1 MSVQGRVSVHA
12 TIRLVD
18 PIGASS
24 LNGQGAHFA
33 VWAIVLTALVAF
45 FLYELFRT
53 RRVPQ
58 PDAASTVAD
67 RRFRTVSVCLAL
79 FGELLLVGAWFGAN
93 YSCNGD
99 GTVVIGSPAVH
110 QSAVCRHLDL
120 PGLPTTPES
129 IILTFAV
136 FAAAWGCVLLAVR
149 LASRWRA
156 LGAGLAGLGIG
167 CFGFYVA
174 VAWADVTFSGGL

>member
-1 MSVQGRVSVHA
+1 MSVHA

-120 PGLPTTPES
+120 PGLPTTPGS

-136 FAAAWGCVLLAVR
+136 FAAAWACVLLAVR